1 MFAWGHHAAPLP
13 WQPFCKGGAQSSLD
27 GRDSFARG
35 RGLRALSAG
44 FFWKAVA
51 SRGHGERP
59 FCSSSSDR
67 DDKTHPSILLHFLE
81 ACRLERALLA
91 GNVIEIKSGH
101 NVPEHLGHPER
112 LPRLPRYQIRFHVL
126 PSPLPSRPSVKR
138 AKSVS
143 PLNPK
148 QPRALTPPR
157 PPRPA
162 GPPRRNWSSSLAE
175 LRRRKGA
182 RRREP

>member
-13 WQPFCKGGAQSSLD
+13 RQPFCKGRAQSSLD
-27 GRDSFARG
+27 GRDIFARG

-44 FFWKAVA
+44 SFWKAVA
-51 SRGHGERP
+51 SGAHGERP
-59 FCSSSSDR
+59 FCSSSSDL

-91 GNVIEIKSGH
+91 GNVIEINSGH

-112 LPRLPRYQIRFHVL
+112 LPRLPRYQIRFHL
-126 PSPLPSRPSVKR
+126 LSSPPLSRPPVKR

-143 PLNPK
+143 PLK
-148 QPRALTPPR
+148 QKQQRGLTPCPT
-157 PPRPA
+157 A
-162 GPPRRNWSSSLAE
+162 GPPRLNWSS
-175 LRRRKGA
+175 
-182 RRREP
+182 

>member
-13 WQPFCKGGAQSSLD
+13 WQPFCKGGAQPSLD

-59 FCSSSSDR
+59 FCSSSSDH

-112 LPRLPRYQIRFHVL
+112 LPRLPRYQVGFHVL

-143 PLNPK
+143 PLNRK
-148 QPRALTPPR
+148 EPRGLTPPR
-157 PPRPA
+157 SAGAPRLA
-162 GPPRRNWSSSLAE
+162 WSSS
-175 LRRRKGA
+175 
-182 RRREP
+182 